1 MQVLYYV
8 TAVFFIF
15 IFLKSTGVTL
25 VMQNHL
31 APHRLHLLLLA
42 VRLAFFCGLLG
53 C

>member
-8 TAVFFIF
+8 TAFF
-15 IFLKSTGVTL
+15 LSTGVTL

-42 VRLAFFCGLLG
+42 VKLAFFVAY
-53 C
+53 